1 MLLETT
7 QMPLHQQ
14 DDSPPESIDWDEFH
28 PTSPYD
34 TYVPRTPPRRKW
46 SILLG
51 IVLYLIAQFG
61 VALILP
67 PFLIQ
72 AGVISSS
79 EAFSVMSGGFTAW
92 TFWLL
97 IVTNILSIVLI
108 VAAVIAFY
116 REPLSSLGF
125 TTNKLPRALLFGV
138 AGFVVAFV
146 AALVVGFPIE
156 QLVGTDPTQQALS
169 QTATE
174 PGMLPIVLLSG
185 AIIAPIAEEIVFR
198 GYLYKAFRDR
208 FKPWYAIILSA
219 ALFSLIH
226 LEWRAAL
233 QLFVIGIVLAYVYEE
248 TGNLMAP
255 ITLHILN
262 NAVSFLYFT

>member
-1 MLLETT
+1 
-7 QMPLHQQ
+7 MPPYQQ
-14 DDSPPESIDWDEFH
+14 DESHPESIDWDEFH

-51 IVLYLIAQFG
+51 IVLYLIAQFS
-61 VALILP
+61 VSLLLP
-67 PFLIQ
+67 PILIQ
-72 AGVISSS
+72 VGVIPSR
-79 EAFSVMSGGFTAW
+79 EALSLMSGGFTAW

-97 IVTNILSIVLI
+97 NVSNIVSIVLI
-108 VAAVIAFY
+108 VAVVVAFY
-116 REPLSSLGF
+116 REPLSSLGL

-138 AGFVVAFV
+138 AGFVVAFI
-146 AALVVGFPIE
+146 AAAVVGFPVE
-156 QLVGTDPTQQALS
+156 QLFGADPTQQALS
-169 QTATE
+169 QTAVE
-174 PGMLPIVLLSG
+174 PGLLPIVLISG

-208 FKPWYAIILSA
+208 FKPGYAIILSA

-233 QLFVIGIVLAYVYEE
+233 QLFVIGVVLAYVYEE

-262 NAVSFLYFT
+262 NAVSFLYFR